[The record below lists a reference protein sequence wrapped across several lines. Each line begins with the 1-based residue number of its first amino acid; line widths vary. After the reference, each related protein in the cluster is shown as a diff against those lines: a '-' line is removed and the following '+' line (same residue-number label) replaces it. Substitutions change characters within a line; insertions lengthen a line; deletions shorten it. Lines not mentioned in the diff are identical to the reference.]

1 LATVEK
7 ATQTINGAQILI
19 EMLVRLGT
27 DEIYAYP
34 GGCSM
39 PLHQALREQ
48 RDRIRTI
55 LPRHEQGGCFAA
67 QGIARST
74 GKVGVCMATS
84 GPGATNLVTGIADA
98 KLDSIPMIAI
108 TGQVPQAVIGSD
120 AFPGTRRCRS
130 QPEAPGR

>member
-1 LATVEK
+1 
-7 ATQTINGAQILI
+7 
-19 EMLVRLGT
+19 
-27 DEIYAYP
+27 
-34 GGCSM
+34 M

-74 GKVGVCMATS
+74 GKVGVVMGTS

-98 KLDSIPMIAI
+98 KLDSVPMICI
-108 TGQVPQAVIGSD
+108 TGQVPQSVIGSD
-120 AFPGTRRCRS
+120 AFQVNADGRDLPGDHQAPLYDYKHSRRSADTEGSALHRVNRPSGTGPC
-130 QPEAPGR
+130 

>member
-1 LATVEK
+1 MATVEK

-27 DEIYAYP
+27 DTIYAYP

-84 GPGATNLVTGIADA
+84 GDPGATNLVTGIADA
-98 KLDSIPMIAI
+98 KLDGI
-108 TGQVPQAVIGSD
+108 
-120 AFPGTRRCRS
+120 R
-130 QPEAPGR
+130 